1 MTGNDQMLMHFNSN
15 KLEETKADV
24 VREDDENSIDDLDLE
39 VLQERNNAPMMVR
52 KSNQPE
58 KQQL

>member
-1 MTGNDQMLMHFNSN
+1 MTGNDQMLIHFNSN